1 MANPNHTLSSFNAH
15 IAKGEGTRQTN
26 GLPDGGKTF
35 NWTKSVAAQS
45 RSRRPAQRR
54 NETI

>member
-1 MANPNHTLSSFNAH
+1 MPNPNHTLSSFNAH

-35 NWTKSVAAQS
+35 NWSERVAARS
-45 RSRRPAQRR
+45 RSRRATHKR